1 MGGGV
6 SGDFG
11 VLSPEAMR
19 GERGGEPSGPDWR
32 DTLLLLRSSFP
43 SAILGDDPA
52 SMTTLSALAT
62 SLAHVT
68 MSVFNSFALGNFPSE
83 QDTHT
88 YNMDLSMG
96 KFVAAFCQCK
106 RY

>member
-88 YNMDLSMG
+88 HTHTTWTSQWDSSLQQ
-96 KFVAAFCQCK
+96 CQC
-106 RY
+106 